1 MELVA
6 VILAAGK
13 GERMISKMPK
23 VLHPVAGKPMLYYP
37 LEVSRKV
44 GALRRIVVVGHGKEE
59 VSSLF
64 EGVQFVVQEEQ
75 LGTAHALLAAE
86 EAIKGWEG
94 GILVL
99 CGDTPLVT
107 EECLRG
113 LIETHIRESAHITV
127 VTIEREDPTGYGRI
141 VKDGRGRLLRIVE
154 EVEAG
159 PEERGIKEV
168 NGGIYLF
175 SSLPLFDLLRAIPPS
190 ERKGEHYLTDIV
202 ALAREKGYRVVSYM
216 HGNAMD
222 VAGVNTRKD
231 LAIANRIMRERILD
245 GLMAAGVTVMDPSN
259 TYIDYGVK
267 IGVDSILYP
276 NIHIEGDSTVGEG
289 CVIEEGSKII
299 DSTIG
304 DGCRIRSH
312 SLVESSSIGRG
323 VVIGPFARLRPGS
336 ILEEGV
342 KIGNFVEVKN
352 STIKKGTK
360 ANHLSYIGDAT
371 IGEGVNIGAGTITCN
386 YDGFK
391 KHRTVVEDGAF
402 IGSDTQLIA
411 PVRVGRGAYIGSGT
425 TVTKDVP
432 PGALALSR
440 VEQKN
445 IEGWVERKKKGAK
458 SDSRS

>member
-44 GALRRIVVVGHGKEE
+44 GALRRIVVVGHGREE

-127 VTIEREDPTGYGRI
+127 VTIEREDPTGYGRV

-267 IGVDSILYP
+267 VGMDSILYP

-432 PGALALSR
+432 PGALAISR

-445 IEGWVERKKKGAK
+445 IEGWVERRKERAK

>member
-44 GALRRIVVVGHGKEE
+44 GALRRIVVVGHGREE

-113 LIETHIRESAHITV
+113 LIETHIRESANITV
-127 VTIEREDPTGYGRI
+127 VTIEREDPTGYGRV

-267 IGVDSILYP
+267 VGMDSILYP

-299 DSTIG
+299 DSIIG

-312 SLVESSSIGRG
+312 SLVESSSIGKG

-445 IEGWVERKKKGAK
+445 IEGWVERRKERAK